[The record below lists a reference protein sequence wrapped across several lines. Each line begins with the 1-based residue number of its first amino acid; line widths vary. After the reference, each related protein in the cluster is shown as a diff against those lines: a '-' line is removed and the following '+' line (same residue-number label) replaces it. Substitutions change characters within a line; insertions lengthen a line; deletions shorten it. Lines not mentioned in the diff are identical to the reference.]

1 MFFFVFPTDY
11 TDYTDLFSYLKKKDE
26 ICEICEICGRNNL
39 EAFLLRYL
47 NTIKEAIG

>member
-11 TDYTDLFSYLKKKDE
+11 TDYTDFFSYLKKKD
-26 ICEICEICGRNNL
+26 EICEICGRNNL

-47 NTIKEAIG
+47 NTIENAIG